1 MVRMGIPKRS
11 GILEELPKSNRA
23 KLRKQASLVWTPP
36 MLATLT
42 GQAFSR
48 PEWLFEPKLDAE
60 RCLAIHSGDQVQQAR
75 QKFLPTHDR
84 SEAEEKHAQ
93 SNEWEYFRNRW
104 EYSHIFRAVL
114 SVISLVTLT
123 VAVAS

>member
-1 MVRMGIPKRS
+1 MGIPKRS

-60 RCLAIHSGDQVQQAR
+60 R
-75 QKFLPTHDR
+75 
-84 SEAEEKHAQ
+84 
-93 SNEWEYFRNRW
+93 
-104 EYSHIFRAVL
+104 
-114 SVISLVTLT
+114 
-123 VAVAS
+123 